1 MYYIVEKTISE
12 IEISRS
18 KFISIL
24 VPITSTNDV
33 IGIIDV
39 IKKEY
44 PKANHYC
51 YAYIID
57 NYMKYSDDGEPNQTA
72 GKPML
77 GVLLSKKM
85 NNVLVV
91 VVRYFGGIKL
101 GAGGLVRAYVNSV
114 SNVLDKSQL
123 YEKKLLDV
131 VSLSVPYNYNKEL
144 FYYLEKNSYIIKNKE
159 FDDRIHVIVSKENIN
174 IDEIKMFFNGNIIIK
189 YLNKEEILVK
199 TDSYEE
205 WYEKEY

>member
-1 MYYIVEKTISE
+1 MYYILNKYINEV
-12 IEISRS
+12 EISRS

-24 VPITSTNDV
+24 VPITSSNDV
-33 IGIIDV
+33 VGIIDE

-44 PKANHYC
+44 SKANHYC
-51 YAYIID
+51 YAYVID

-101 GAGGLVRAYVNSV
+101 GAGGLLRAYVNSASLV
-114 SNVLDKSQL
+114 IEKAQL

-131 VSLSVPYNYNKEL
+131 ILLSVPYKYNKNL
-144 FYYLEKNSYIIKNKE
+144 FYFLEKNEFIIKNKE
-159 FDDRIHVIVSKENIN
+159 FEDKINVIVSKENIDIN
-174 IDEIKMFFNGNIIIK
+174 DIKMYFNGNIDIE
-189 YLNKEEILVK
+189 YLNKEEVYVK
-199 TDSYEE
+199 KSNED
-205 WYEKEY
+205 

>member
-1 MYYIVEKTISE
+1 MYYIVDEYINE

-24 VPITSTNDV
+24 VPITSSNDV
-33 IGIIDV
+33 VGIIDE

-51 YAYIID
+51 YAYVID

-101 GAGGLVRAYVNSV
+101 GAGGLLRAYVNSASLV
-114 SNVLDKSQL
+114 IEKAQL

-131 VSLSVPYNYNKEL
+131 ISLSVPYSYNKNL
-144 FYYLEKNSYIIKNKE
+144 FYYLEKNEFIIKNKE
-159 FDDRIHVIVSKENIN
+159 FEDKINVTVSKENIDIN
-174 IDEIKMFFNGNIIIK
+174 DIKMFFNGNIDIN
-189 YLNKEEILVK
+189 YLNKEEVYVK
-199 TDSYEE
+199 KTNED
-205 WYEKEY
+205 